1 MFELPEAKRVR
12 REDLEASD
20 NESQND
26 LGKNLD
32 TALRESLQAR
42 LAKSLGELLPHA
54 KKPANEVDGEGSTL
68 AASSAGAATLSRALD
83 PGDEAPDEFEFRLFS
98 TAGSVPKITL
108 DIEERAEGE
117 SNIVAKRPPSYYLAT
132 DIPEQLRQ
140 EYRMACISG
149 EDVVARSR
157 CRSWGLELPWKVT
170 TITTVRNATPED
182 ETAKESVA
190 NAKTANKKRPGK
202 KTRIAQRRRGRAA
215 RDREQ
220 LAAKQEMDKSEHLK
234 NKKMRLNRTKKLRR
248 RAKDKEK
255 RLAAV
260 MGDAH
265 GAGADDEAGASN

>member
-1 MFELPEAKRVR
+1 MFDLPEAKRIR

-20 NESQND
+20 EESHND
-26 LGKNLD
+26 VEKKLD

-54 KKPANEVDGEGSTL
+54 KPANEVDDERPIS
-68 AASSAGAATLSRALD
+68 AASSAGAAIASCARD
-83 PGDEAPDEFEFRLFS
+83 QEDEVLGEFEFRLFS

-108 DIEERAEGE
+108 NVDDRIDGEG
-117 SNIVAKRPPSYYLAT
+117 NIVAKRPQSYYLAT
-132 DIPEQLRQ
+132 NIPEQLRR
-140 EYRMACISG
+140 EYEMACVSG
-149 EDVVARSR
+149 DDVVARSR

-170 TITTVRNATPED
+170 TITTVKKSILED
-182 ETAKESVA
+182 ETTKDSVA
-190 NAKTANKKRPGK
+190 NTQTAKKKRPGK
-202 KTRIAQRRRGRAA
+202 KTRIAQRKRERAA

-220 LAAKQEMDKSEHLK
+220 LAAKQEMDKSEHLQ

-260 MGDAH
+260 TGDAH
-265 GAGADDEAGASN
+265 GAGPGDESGESN